1 MQLIEGGRTK
11 RQIRETL
18 IINRGGRQKITHFWS
33 PNKRAYEKKRK
44 RKKKK
49 RKKEE
54 QSKGM
59 DLWSLV
65 WNCMEILK
73 YCMDSSMILYKN
85 YLGIDC

>member
-1 MQLIEGGRTK
+1 MDGGGPK
-11 RQIRETL
+11 RQIKASL
-18 IINRGGRQKITHFWS
+18 IINRGGRPKITHFWS
-33 PNKRAYEKKRK
+33 PNKRAYGKKKK

-65 WNCMEILK
+65 WNFSME
-73 YCMDSSMILYKN
+73 
-85 YLGIDC
+85 

>member
-1 MQLIEGGRTK
+1 MQLREGGRTK

-18 IINRGGRQKITHFWS
+18 SINRGGRQKINHFWS
-33 PNKRAYEKKRK
+33 PNKRAYGKKRKRKEKKRK
-44 RKKKK
+44 RKEKK

-65 WNCMEILK
+65 WDLSME
-73 YCMDSSMILYKN
+73 
-85 YLGIDC
+85 

>member
-1 MQLIEGGRTK
+1 MQLREGGRTK

-18 IINRGGRQKITHFWS
+18 IINKGGTPKITHFWS
-33 PNKRAYEKKRK
+33 PNKRAYGKKR
-44 RKKKK
+44 K

-65 WNCMEILK
+65 WNL
-73 YCMDSSMILYKN
+73 SMK
-85 YLGIDC
+85 